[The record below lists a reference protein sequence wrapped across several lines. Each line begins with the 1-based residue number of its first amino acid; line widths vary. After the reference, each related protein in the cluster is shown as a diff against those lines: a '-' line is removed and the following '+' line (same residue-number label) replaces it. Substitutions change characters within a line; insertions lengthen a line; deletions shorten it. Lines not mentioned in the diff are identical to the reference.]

1 MSNGSWIR
9 ESLKKYSRRHPK
21 LLKMFQAS
29 REKIKEREFAACQR
43 ENPVDEKLVVFES
56 YWGKSYSCSPRAI
69 YEGMLRD
76 SRFENYRFIWSF
88 EDVQAHQ

>member
-56 YWGKSYSCSPRAI
+56 YWGKDLRITVLSGPLRMCRHISICLAI
-69 YEGMLRD
+69 PEPV
-76 SRFENYRFIWSF
+76 W
-88 EDVQAHQ
+88 

>member
-43 ENPVDEKLVVFES
+43 ENPVDEKLVVFE
-56 YWGKSYSCSPRAI
+56 
-69 YEGMLRD
+69 
-76 SRFENYRFIWSF
+76 
-88 EDVQAHQ
+88 